1 MTCWSEP
8 LILRLR
14 GPDSPRR
21 MTDAR
26 AYGEGHGKRMPDP
39 RGDGSP
45 RRELTHLR
53 RAAHDEMSLDVGIPK
68 KLSPPADA

>member
-45 RRELTHLR
+45 GSPTHHDGSYAVSTRGVVAATHRERLK
-53 RAAHDEMSLDVGIPK
+53 PQ
-68 KLSPPADA
+68 